1 MSEVICL
8 RGAKDICAAIGEN
21 PKEMLK
27 LVEEQ
32 DLPAWRRDGRGA
44 WRALPEDLKQ
54 WLARQRDRNLGRH
67 PKPVLQGVC
76 SRTGEEEED

>member
-1 MSEVICL
+1 MLICI

-32 DLPAWRRDGRGA
+32 SLPAWRRDGRGA
-44 WRALPEDLKQ
+44 WRALPEDLRI
-54 WLARQRDRNLGRH
+54 WLAEQRDRNLGRH
-67 PKPVLQGVC
+67 PRPVRQGVC
-76 SRTGEEEED
+76 GVKKNQA